1 MTTKK
6 GVIYIRVS
14 TSDQSDTYAP
24 DGQEADCRKR
34 AQEEGIEVVAVYR
47 DVQRYRTKTKWVEPS
62 GRRADRP
69 GLLAMLE
76 DAKQG
81 QFDVILAF
89 REDRLYRGM
98 RPMLLVLET
107 IQEHKIDIILA
118 KETFDM
124 KIAPLK
130 AWVAGMEIDGM
141 RERVTMGKQQRLR
154 EGKAI
159 GGFDRFGYRRNG
171 EVIEVVEEE
180 ASWVI
185 EIFEW
190 YLGGVSYAEMR
201 RRLIDAGVPPNRGS
215 KIRWGKSSLE
225 CVLNAAEYATGIK
238 IYTYDGE
245 TFEIPIPA
253 IITMETWE
261 AAEAKRIENKKNPT
275 GPLKNDYLI
284 RGLLYCDCGLRWR
297 ARTMRSKNKSGVS
310 IYGAYYCPRTHHE
323 MTHENCP
330 YTIGAKKADIY
341 VWEKVCEAIQQPDIL
356 LHAAREYID
365 GLRTQEGDQQA
376 EIDRLQNELDSLT
389 IERQQIITWARKG
402 RISEEDMEY
411 QLTNLTLQE
420 LDLKKE
426 LASIGSVK
434 RLTEL
439 ADWERATRKY
449 LDSAAAGLE
458 QINEDPLNPKYFG
471 LKRDVVTTFVERICI
486 DRDRH
491 MAITFKLD
499 ILSILSAQNAPIE
512 STCCRR

>member
-6 GVIYIRVS
+6 GAIYIRVS

-24 DGQEADCRKR
+24 DGQETDCRKR
-34 AQEEGIEVVAVYR
+34 AQEEGIEIVAVYR
-47 DVQRYRTKTKWVEPS
+47 DIQRYRAKNKWVEPS

-107 IQEHKIDIILA
+107 IQEYKIDIILA

-124 KIAPLK
+124 KLAPLK

-180 ASWVI
+180 ARWVRK
-185 EIFEW
+185 IFQW
-190 YLGGVSYAEMR
+190 YIDGVSYAEIR

-215 KIRWGKSSLE
+215 KIQWGKSSLE
-225 CVLNAAEYATGIK
+225 CVLNAQEYATGIK
-238 IYTYDGE
+238 IYNYGGE
-245 TFEIPIPA
+245 EFEIPIPT

-261 AAEAKRIENKKNPT
+261 AAEAKRVKNKKNPT

-297 ARTMRSKNKSGVS
+297 SRTMRSKNKSGVS
-310 IYGAYYCPRTHHE
+310 IYGAYYCPRTRHE
-323 MTHENCP
+323 ETSENCP
-330 YTIGAKKADIY
+330 FTIGAKKADIY
-341 VWEKVCEAIQQPDIL
+341 VWEKVCEAIQQPEIL
-356 LHAAREYID
+356 LHAAHEYID
-365 GLRTQEGDQQA
+365 ELRTKENDHQS
-376 EIDRLQNELDSLT
+376 EIDRLQGELDGL
-389 IERQQIITWARKG
+389 IMERQQIITWARKG

-426 LASIGSVK
+426 LASIGGVK
-434 RLTEL
+434 QLMEL
-439 ADWERATRKY
+439 GDWETVTRDY
-449 LDSAAAGLE
+449 LLQAASGLE
-458 QINEDPLNPKYFG
+458 EINEDPLNPKHFG
-471 LKRDVVTTFVERICI
+471 LKRDLVTTFVERIHI
-486 DRDRH
+486 NRDRS
-491 MAITFKLD
+491 MKITFKLD
-499 ILSILSAQNAPIE
+499 ILSILSTQNAPTV